1 KFDSCMPHLQRL
13 NMQQAFS
20 ASCYEVLFSKNTFV
34 NLQQLILCGWGFTAH
49 KLETLFHV
57 KRKLEVL
64 NADEASNTT
73 GMHSRSWKGFDEVV
87 VRSPLKRLY
96 VRGFFRPS
104 TLLRELES
112 FKNLTLLSFSY
123 ACYMGPDDILPIKC
137 IFSNLFAQNAVC
149 QPRWCMKVH
158 IKRLLHLE
166 HLHLSGN
173 YDDYSRMTADCL
185 RVIFGPA
192 DWETS
197 FPSRLKFLSLPDWL
211 HLDDSVVEEIAL
223 NCEQLRSLSLARCPL
238 VTVRG
243 FRVIAKSLKELRF
256 LDINEIAG
264 GFSALLFAEVG
275 AKDLP
280 HLVYLSAHRSS
291 SSSDAELSAVSDF
304 KMSPEVDQFHLFAR
318 NN

>member
-1 KFDSCMPHLQRL
+1 FVLLPKWIDKCAVWRLTPSLLSKFDSCMPHLQRL

-123 ACYMGPDDILPIKC
+123 ACYMGPDDILP
-137 IFSNLFAQNAVC
+137 
-149 QPRWCMKVH
+149 

>member
-123 ACYMGPDDILPIKC
+123 ACYMGPDDILPIK
-137 IFSNLFAQNAVC
+137 
-149 QPRWCMKVH
+149 
-158 IKRLLHLE
+158 RLLHLE

-211 HLDDSVVEEIAL
+211 HLDDSVVEEIA
-223 NCEQLRSLSLARCPL
+223 
-238 VTVRG
+238 
-243 FRVIAKSLKELRF
+243 LKELRF